1 MHIYCHYSSKMIKK
15 YHYDV
20 RSTYTFSLSLS
31 LSLAFVSFVC
41 FSLKNRRP
49 IAVHFPIVKRLLKK
63 CKSGSFIVAS
73 TVRACVVV
81 VALRAV
87 SPRVLGFVHLPI
99 LPVAPV
105 IIFPFLSLLLRLLPE
120 LLRVHVGRH
129 HVSR

>member
-1 MHIYCHYSSKMIKK
+1 MHIYCHYSSKMINIITTCAVLI
-15 YHYDV
+15 H
-20 RSTYTFSLSLS
+20 SLSLS
-31 LSLAFVSFVC
+31 RSLSRAFVSFVC

-49 IAVHFPIVKRLLKK
+49 IAVHFPIVERLLKK

-73 TVRACVVV
+73 TVRARVVI

-87 SPRVLGFVHLPI
+87 SPRVLRFVHLPI
-99 LPVAPV
+99 LPVTPV

>member
-31 LSLAFVSFVC
+31 FSLSFVSIVC

-49 IAVHFPIVKRLLKK
+49 IAVHFPIVERLLKK

-73 TVRACVVV
+73 TVRARVVI

-87 SPRVLGFVHLPI
+87 SPRVLRFVHLPI
-99 LPVAPV
+99 LPVTPV
-105 IIFPFLSLLLRLLPE
+105 IILPFLSLLLRLLPE
-120 LLRVHVGRH
+120 LLRVHVGGH